1 MAAHTPGPFS
11 AKGKY
16 VFAGRDC
23 IAICYTGNA
32 PEERMEANARLFA
45 AAPDYAAASSLAIAA
60 LSFALE
66 QAIRENDFVA
76 ILQYSAAK
84 DALIAADNKRTG
96 RGQTVMKDVTPT
108 RAALAK
114 AEGK

>member
-23 IAICYTGNA
+23 IAICDTDNA

-45 AAPDYAAASSLAIAA
+45 AAPDMLETLKGVVRVLPRFQMARMLSASEIAA
-60 LSFALE
+60 LEEA
-66 QAIRENDFVA
+66 
-76 ILQYSAAK
+76 
-84 DALIAADNKRTG
+84 
-96 RGQTVMKDVTPT
+96 
-108 RAALAK
+108 RAAIAK